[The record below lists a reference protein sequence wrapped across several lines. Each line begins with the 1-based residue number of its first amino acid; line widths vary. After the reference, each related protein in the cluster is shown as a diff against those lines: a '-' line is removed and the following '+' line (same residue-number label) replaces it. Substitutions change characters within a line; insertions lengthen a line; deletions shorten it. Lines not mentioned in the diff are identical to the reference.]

1 MLKKDSVYIIAEIGS
16 NHDSILQKAKKMIKT
31 ASECG
36 VDAVK
41 FQTFTADTLYSKKM
55 RTEYNMIK
63 NLEIPFK
70 WYKELLSCCKDNG
83 VDFLS
88 TAFDVESVDMI
99 ADLVPYFKI
108 SSPEVSDLGLL
119 RHIAKKGKPIFLSTG
134 ISTIEEIRDAVE
146 TIKKEGN
153 NEIILMHCTSM
164 YPTRPAHVNLNA
176 IETLRKEFGYPVG
189 FSDHSLGIHMP
200 IAAVTL
206 GACAIEKHF
215 TLNRNDIGP
224 DHPFAIEPDELK
236 QMVINIRD
244 LGVAFGDGVK
254 KCTNDN
260 YTKRIRRSIHA
271 KVEIREG
278 EVIKE
283 NMLCVKR
290 PGYGIEPKEI
300 KNVLGKRA
308 TRDIESDSWITYD
321 LLR

>member
-1 MLKKDSVYIIAEIGS
+1 
-16 NHDSILQKAKKMIKT
+16 
-31 ASECG
+31 
-36 VDAVK
+36 
-41 FQTFTADTLYSKKM
+41 
-55 RTEYNMIK
+55 
-63 NLEIPFK
+63 
-70 WYKELLSCCKDNG
+70 
-83 VDFLS
+83 
-88 TAFDVESVDMI
+88 
-99 ADLVPYFKI
+99 
-108 SSPEVSDLGLL
+108 
-119 RHIAKKGKPIFLSTG
+119 
-134 ISTIEEIRDAVE
+134 
-146 TIKKEGN
+146 
-153 NEIILMHCTSM
+153 
-164 YPTRPAHVNLNA
+164 
-176 IETLRKEFGYPVG
+176 
-189 FSDHSLGIHMP
+189 MP

-206 GACAIEKHF
+206 CACAIEKHF

-236 QMVINIRD
+236 QMVSNIRD

-271 KVEIREG
+271 KVEIKEG

-308 TRDIESDSWITYD
+308 TRDIETDSWITYD